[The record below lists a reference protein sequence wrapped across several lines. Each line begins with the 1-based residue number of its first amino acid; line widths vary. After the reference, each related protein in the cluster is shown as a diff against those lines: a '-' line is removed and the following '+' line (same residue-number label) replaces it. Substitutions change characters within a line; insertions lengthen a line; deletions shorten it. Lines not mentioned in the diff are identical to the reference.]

1 MANVPRRM
9 STPPSRNPKRQRQ
22 KEGTQARRAAEL
34 AALQRQQ
41 RNRRIIRFAVFAAV
55 ALVVIVAFSTFGGD
69 DDDSTASDAASTTT
83 TAAEGSSTTAAA
95 AAPVKP
101 LDCAGPD
108 GSNTDLTKKP
118 TVTVPDK
125 PATTLTCQ
133 DLVVGD
139 GDTVKSGDTV
149 TVQYVGVS
157 QSTGKQF
164 DASWDR
170 GEPATFPL
178 SGVIKGWTD
187 GIPGM
192 KVGGRRVLTIPGDQA
207 YGEQGRPPDIGPN
220 DTLVFVI
227 DLKETKPT
235 S

>member
-1 MANVPRRM
+1 M

-22 KEGTQARRAAEL
+22 KEGSQARRAAEL
-34 AALQRQQ
+34 AALKRQQ
-41 RNRRIIRFAVFAAV
+41 RNRRFVRFTIFGVV
-55 ALVVIVAFSTFGGD
+55 AFVVIFAMSALGGG
-69 DDDSTASDAASTTT
+69 DDDSTASKASTTT
-83 TAAEGSSTTAAA
+83 TAADATSSTV
-95 AAPVKP
+95 APASVTP
-101 LDCAGPD
+101 LTCAGPD
-108 GSNTDLTKKP
+108 GTNTDLTKKP
-118 TVTVPDK
+118 TVTVPK
-125 PATTLTCQ
+125 APATKLTCQ

-139 GDTVKSGDTV
+139 GDAVKAGDTV

-207 YGEQGRPPDIGPN
+207 YGAEGRPPDIGPN

-227 DLKETKPT
+227 DLKETKP
-235 S
+235 SS